1 MTEAR
6 SAWHRLGRAL
16 GLILHPVV
24 PGFAV
29 ALLTSLRHEGGLTPR
44 LIGVA
49 SLVLGLCVALPLLPL
64 LLLYLTKKTDD
75 LFAVRRE
82 VRIYLYPFAVLGL
95 ALSYAVFRWL
105 YPFPLAA
112 TMVVAAAAVTAMMAI
127 ANQRLKVSIHCAG
140 NAGVAV
146 AAAWVYGAWGAALA
160 LVVPAVA
167 WARITTKNHTPM
179 ETLVGSL
186 VGAVGTGVCLVVLLP

>member
-1 MTEAR
+1 MTEAGVE
-6 SAWHRLGRAL
+6 HRLGRAL
-16 GLILHPVV
+16 GLILHPVI

-29 ALLTSLRHEGGLTPR
+29 ALLTSVRHEGGLTYR

-49 SLVLGLCVALPLLPL
+49 ALVLGLCVVLPLLPL
-64 LLLYLTKKTDD
+64 LFLYLTKKTDD

-82 VRIYLYPFAVLGL
+82 VRSYLYPFAVLGL
-95 ALSYAVFRWL
+95 ALSYAVFRWF

-112 TMVVAAAAVTAMMAI
+112 TMVVAASVVTAMMAT

-146 AAAWVYGAWGAALA
+146 AAAWVYGAPGAALA
-160 LVVPAVA
+160 FVVPVVA
-167 WARITTKNHTPM
+167 WARIKTKNHTPV
-179 ETLVGSL
+179 ETLVGTL
-186 VGAVGTGVCLVVLLP
+186 LGALGTLGCLAVLMP